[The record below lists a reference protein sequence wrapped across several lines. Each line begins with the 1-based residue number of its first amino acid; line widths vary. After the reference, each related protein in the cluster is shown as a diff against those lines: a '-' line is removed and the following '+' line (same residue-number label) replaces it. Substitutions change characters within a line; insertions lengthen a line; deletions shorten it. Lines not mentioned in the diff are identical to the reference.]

1 MGSRGN
7 EFGRYDERTNRLG
20 ARSIA
25 NTVVVDLYRPS
36 TYEIIA
42 RWRAHAAGLI
52 VLTFDR
58 PSSRGTKV
66 PIGRESAFSRT
77 SADPH
82 TADFIR
88 SPFPRQMPSPRERV
102 LPLTPIYTSFAL
114 RRKVQREDGEN
125 RSFPTCFDRTPRLIT
140 APGRRIRTA
149 CNDFHSNAFRP
160 LLRANADER
169 NSTVPEENSEQITLH
184 ICAFHDDVTSVSGNR
199 RLSLIDNVARG
210 IESSQETIRST
221 YRSGDYDSSVFFES
235 NSPSVFLSTLK
246 V

>member
-1 MGSRGN
+1 METNLDVTTNEPAGSVH
-7 EFGRYDERTNRLG
+7 
-20 ARSIA
+20 ARSRIH
-25 NTVVVDLYRPS
+25 VVVDLYRPS

-77 SADPH
+77 SADLH

-102 LPLTPIYTSFAL
+102 LPLTPIYVSVAL
-114 RRKVQREDGEN
+114 RRKEQREDGEN

-140 APGRRIRTA
+140 APGHRIRTA

-160 LLRANADER
+160 LCLERTANR
-169 NSTVPEENSEQITLH
+169 LL
-184 ICAFHDDVTSVSGNR
+184 CAF
-199 RLSLIDNVARG
+199 ARF
-210 IESSQETIRST
+210 IVKTARSMMT
-221 YRSGDYDSSVFFES
+221 
-235 NSPSVFLSTLK
+235 
-246 V
+246 